1 MSRNSRVGENGE
13 NSAKVWRIFIWGS
26 KGFPLRVAILA
37 KWYIWRIWRTFTKVL
52 AKFQMRWQRG
62 SLKVAILTKKANLAK
77 MAKMAH
83 SRQSLANV
91 PMTWQRLHFE
101 SGDFGENGKYCEHP
115 PVLGKIQ
122 MRWQRGPLKV
132 KIFPKM
138 ASMVRIRQSFSYKSN
153 KMAKGCPLKVPKSK
167 KKLKWD
173 SKVALWDWRSWRI
186 WPIWRKWRIWRTF
199 AKVLSKNSNAMAK
212 RFPLKLAILTEMENL
227 VKIANLAN
235 IRQDESEEWSSQ

>member
-1 MSRNSRVGENGE
+1 MHALAKMAKMAKIPPTFGEYSYE
-13 NSAKVWRIFIWGS
+13 VAKGS
-26 KGFPLRVAILA
+26 PLRVAILA

-62 SLKVAILTKKANLAK
+62 SLKVAILTK

-91 PMTWQRLHFE
+91 PLTWQRLHFE

-153 KMAKGCPLKVPKSK
+153 KMAKGCPLKAPKSK
-167 KKLKWD
+167 KKLK
-173 SKVALWDWRSWRI
+173 
-186 WPIWRKWRIWRTF
+186 
-199 AKVLSKNSNAMAK
+199 
-212 RFPLKLAILTEMENL
+212 
-227 VKIANLAN
+227 
-235 IRQDESEEWSSQ
+235 

>member
-1 MSRNSRVGENGE
+1 MSRNARVGENGE
-13 NSAKVWRIFIWGS
+13 NSANVWRIFIWGS
-26 KGFPLRVAILA
+26 KGFPLRLAILA
-37 KWYIWRIWRTFTKVL
+37 KWYIWQIWRTFTKVL
-52 AKFQMRWQRG
+52 AQFQMRWQRG
-62 SLKVAILTKKANLAK
+62 ILKVAILTKKANLAK

-122 MRWQRGPLKV
+122 MIWQRGPLKV
-132 KIFPKM
+132 RIVPKM
-138 ASMVRIRQSFSYKSN
+138 AN
-153 KMAKGCPLKVPKSK
+153 KMAKGSSLKVPKSK

-212 RFPLKLAILTEMENL
+212 GFPLKLAILTEMENL